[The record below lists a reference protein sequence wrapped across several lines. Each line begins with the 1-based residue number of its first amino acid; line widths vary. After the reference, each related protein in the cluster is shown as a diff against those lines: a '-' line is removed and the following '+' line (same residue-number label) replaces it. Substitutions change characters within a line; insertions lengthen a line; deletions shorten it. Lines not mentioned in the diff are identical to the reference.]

1 MSIEDKIFAEA
12 LSAQRLHRTKQMY
25 NKAKLPHR
33 CSMCGEDN
41 DKLEIGYA
49 LDIEFVSDL
58 SDPYIFICEDCYK
71 ELENDTTE
79 NN

>member
-1 MSIEDKIFAEA
+1 MSIEDEMFVNAVT
-12 LSAQRLHRTKQMY
+12 AQNIHRTQSMY
-25 NKAKLPHR
+25 NKAKLPHK

-58 SDPYIFICEDCYK
+58 SDPYIFICDDCFK
-71 ELENDTTE
+71 ELPKE
-79 NN
+79 